1 MKKHK
6 YLGKLRN
13 FLHLMYFSPM
23 VKKTIIDQIKERR
36 EYYPYNE
43 AIAIIEKYD
52 VNEDTVK
59 LIYNEQ
65 VKIKAR
71 SARFAMLYQAKIVH
85 RDNKDIINGTGCGGN
100 ANPIRYPR
108 KKRSRQVWANFYKLF
123 PRLAKEDKWDGKTS
137 DKMK

>member
-13 FLHLMYFSPM
+13 FLHIMYFSPM
-23 VKKTIIDQIKERR
+23 SKKTCIEEIKDKR
-36 EYYPYNE
+36 EYYTYNE
-43 AIAIIEKYD
+43 AIAIIEKNN
-52 VNEDTVK
+52 VNEETVR

-65 VKIKAR
+65 VKLKEK
-71 SARFAMLYQAKIVH
+71 SNRFACLYQAKIVH

-100 ANPIRYPR
+100 RNPIRYPS
-108 KKRSRQVWANFYKLF
+108 KKRSRQTWGNFYKLF
-123 PRLAKEDKWDGKTS
+123 PRLAEKDNWDGKKS